1 MGLSFQSFSFRR
13 PQNCPWNECQSKLT
27 RLFFRYGIPVADL
40 HLDEERLAYGYC
52 TSEYDRN
59 IANQELLTE
68 LSRITGDYVVGASCV
83 DSDFLLLVLLHNG
96 QELDNGSIGH
106 NWFAE
111 ELGEEPL
118 TLSMDRWL
126 PLLENSDAQEEL
138 VSCLLGDSY
147 ICIED
152 AARDL
157 RRLTGLPIIDDDAL
171 LGDDF
176 FSDDY

>member
-118 TLSMDRWL
+118 TLSIDRWL
-126 PLLENSDAQEEL
+126 PLLQNPEEQEKL
-138 VSCLLGDSY
+138 ASCFLGNGY
-147 ICIED
+147 IFIED

-157 RRLTGLPIIDDDAL
+157 RRLTGLPIIDDDTL
-171 LGDDF
+171 FGDDF
-176 FSDDY
+176 FSDDF